1 MSRVQPKRLRFSAW
15 VFIESLML
23 AYPACA
29 DPANPLDVVINE
41 IAWMGTEAD
50 YRDEWI
56 ELYNN
61 TDRDIDLTGWTLEAA
76 DGTPS
81 ITLTGTIPA
90 KGFFLLERTDDKTV
104 SDIQAD
110 QIYGNDGPA
119 WALKDEGE
127 TLFLKDPA
135 GSLIDSAN
143 SDGGAW
149 PAGSKASR
157 SSMERIDP
165 LAPDSDANWATN
177 DGVHRN
183 GLDANAHPINGTPR
197 ARNSVTN
204 KPPIADAGPHQTVN
218 IGDLVQL
225 DGSGS
230 SDPDGDP
237 LSYSW
242 SFIARPL
249 GSAATL
255 SDPHIADP
263 TFLADVAGDYSLQ
276 LVVDD
281 GRGGRDLDQVT
292 ITANA
297 PPHASF
303 TFAPKHPLAE
313 EFIEFTDRSTDEDG
327 RVVSWH
333 WDFGD
338 GASSSLQNPIHAYAQ
353 GGQYTVT
360 LTVEDDDGAR
370 DTAAKQIEVI
380 NCAGCINLAPQPLK
394 EEGGIFW
401 LCLPANLVAATL
413 KIFDVDGAELVT
425 IPLDPTADRYPEVG
439 RWIPKDAQ
447 GRLLGTGLYLYLVEM
462 VRADGT
468 VTYSPVHKMVI
479 MR

>member
-1 MSRVQPKRLRFSAW
+1 
-15 VFIESLML
+15 ML
-23 AYPACA
+23 AYPAVA
-29 DPANPLDVVINE
+29 DPASPLDVVINE

-81 ITLTGTIPA
+81 IMLSGTIPA

-110 QIYGNDGPA
+110 QIYGNDGPV

-135 GSLIDSAN
+135 GSPIDSAN
-143 SDGGAW
+143 SDGGTW
-149 PAGSKASR
+149 PAGSKANR

-183 GLDANAHPINGTPR
+183 GLNADGHPINGTPR
-197 ARNSVTN
+197 ARNSATN
-204 KPPIADAGPHQTVN
+204 KPPVADAGPDQTVN
-218 IGDLVQL
+218 VGDLVQL

-237 LSYSW
+237 LTYSW
-242 SFIARPL
+242 SFIARPT
-249 GSAATL
+249 GSVAAL

-263 TFLADVAGDYSLQ
+263 TFVADVAGDYSLE

-281 GRGGRDLDQVT
+281 GRGGTDSDQVT
-292 ITANA
+292 IAANA
-297 PPHASF
+297 PPQADFSF
-303 TFAPKHPLAE
+303 VPEHPLVE
-313 EFIEFTDRSTDEDG
+313 ELVQFTDRSTDADG
-327 RVVSWH
+327 VIVLWH

-338 GASSSLQNPIHAYAQ
+338 GASSSLQNPAHAYAQ
-353 GGQYTVT
+353 GGVYTIA
-360 LTVEDDDGAR
+360 LTVEDDAGGR
-370 DTAAKQIEVI
+370 DTATEEIEVTSCTNYI
-380 NCAGCINLAPQPLK
+380 TLAPQPVR
-394 EEGGIFW
+394 EGGIFW
-401 LCLPANLVAATL
+401 LCLPEDVAAATIR
-413 KIFDVDGAELVT
+413 IFDVEGAELVS
-425 IPLDPTADRYPEVG
+425 IPLDPTADRYPEAG

-447 GRLLGTGLYLYLVEM
+447 GRLFGTGLYLYLVEM
-462 VRADGT
+462 VHADGT
-468 VTYSPVHKMVI
+468 VTYSPVQKMVI
-479 MR
+479 QW